1 MNIRESL
8 NEIDHRCIDSNSRFY
23 DLRTMYE
30 SYSNK
35 LSSDDKQKLKDLINK
50 DTDAEVINAFLTSKI
65 DPNLDENY
73 EDDKYTS
80 CEFRRVKT
88 KPVKNADGYSTDYTW
103 YKHPDYGNVFVL
115 GDKDILCPE
124 EADFDYQTESDEV
137 AAEWFDNYPKVVVLS
152 ECGKTITIDESQRLT
167 EKNLNRLVK
176 GHDDRG
182 YAIISGS
189 RDTNTKEENDI
200 KTKELKADIKKS
212 GYSYVPVY
220 GGYQEIGRDASTEKS
235 FMVFPFD
242 MNFKEHTDFETFQ
255 DFIIGL
261 TDAYD
266 QDSVLIK
273 RPGENPRYWN
283 RMKEVKN
290 ANGEIERVPERKWET
305 WSFAKE
311 PTLND
316 VTKEYFTALKSWK
329 KDFNKG
335 KPQRWT
341 FEEYHLRP
349 HPGTLSRNH
358 QLHCQGELTYYG
370 HLYESRT
377 NYGNKGPWWY
387 FSRHGF
393 MPGSIPKDVHVER
406 IIDTPNGSYG
416 LLDGVLTTQELRYY
430 DIQEKVPSKELLD
443 EE

>member
-8 NEIDHRCIDSNSRFY
+8 NQIDHRCIDSNGKFY

-30 SYSNK
+30 SYSGK

-50 DTDAEVINAFLTSKI
+50 DTDAEVINAFLASKI

-73 EDDKYTS
+73 EDDKYVTD
-80 CEFRRVKT
+80 EFKLIDVNPVHNGDMDLGEDVN
-88 KPVKNADGYSTDYTW
+88 KPTT
-103 YKHPDYGNVFVL
+103 
-115 GDKDILCPE
+115 
-124 EADFDYQTESDEV
+124 
-137 AAEWFDNYPKVVVLS
+137 
-152 ECGKTITIDESQRLT
+152 DESQRLT
-167 EKNLNRLVK
+167 EKNLNRLVQ
-176 GHDDRG
+176 GHDNKG

-189 RDTNTKEENDI
+189 REANTEEENNI
-200 KTKELKADIKKS
+200 KTKELKDELKKS

-220 GGYQEIGRDASTEKS
+220 GGYQEIGKDASTEKS

-242 MNFKEHTDFETFQ
+242 KNFKQYTDFETFQ
-255 DFIIGL
+255 NFMINL
-261 TDAYD
+261 TDKYD

-283 RMKEVKN
+283 RMKEVEN
-290 ANGEIERVPERKWET
+290 ANGEIVRVPERTWDT
-305 WSFAKE
+305 WSFDNE

-316 VTKEYFTALKSWK
+316 VTQKYFTALKSWK
-329 KDFNKG
+329 NDFTKG

-349 HPGTLSRNH
+349 HPGTLTANH

-370 HLYESRT
+370 NLKESRN
-377 NYGNKGPWWY
+377 NYGNRGPWWY
-387 FSRHGF
+387 FSTHGF
-393 MPGSIPKDVHVER
+393 MPGSIPRDVHVEK

-416 LLDGVLTTQELRYY
+416 LLDGVLTTQELKYY
-430 DIQEKVPSKELLD
+430 DIQEKVPSKELFD
-443 EE
+443 KE